1 MTDYLSR
8 KIDFDDPSVASVIDE
23 VSFWSSRFG
32 ALLLDNLKLER
43 GIEVLDI
50 GCANGFPLFEMAHRY
65 GSSSRF
71 TGVDVWEAAL
81 ERARMKYEA
90 YGLKNVHLVH
100 ADASSLPFEEA
111 SFDLI
116 VSNLGVNNFENP
128 QSALSECYRVAKAG
142 ARLVL
147 TTNVRGHMQEFYDVY
162 RSLLEETGR
171 PDCLERLAA
180 NEAHRGTKELH
191 CAMVEE
197 AGFKVSRT
205 VEDKFYLRFLDGSAL
220 LRHSLVM
227 IGFLGGWRSVVNP
240 ENEEAIFLR
249 LEQRLNELAE
259 KQGGLKMTVPM
270 LYLEAGRG

>member
-1 MTDYLSR
+1 MTDYLTR
-8 KIDFDDPSVASVIDE
+8 KIDFNDPKIASVIDE
-23 VSFWSSRFG
+23 VSLWSSRFG
-32 ALLLDNLKLER
+32 ALLLDNLALER
-43 GIEVLDI
+43 GIEVLDV

-65 GSSSRF
+65 GSSCRF

-81 ERARMKYEA
+81 ERARMKCEVYSLE
-90 YGLKNVHLVH
+90 NVSLVH
-100 ADASSLPFEEA
+100 ADASDLPFPEA

-128 QSALSECYRVAKAG
+128 QAALSECYRVAKPG
-142 ARLVL
+142 ARLIL
-147 TTNVRGHMQEFYDVY
+147 TTNVQGHMQEFYDVY
-162 RSLLEETGR
+162 RSVLEELGR
-171 PDCLERLAA
+171 SEYLERLAA

-191 CAMVEE
+191 CAIVEE

-205 VEDKFYLRFLDGSAL
+205 LEDRFYLRFLDGSAL

-227 IGFLGGWRSVVNP
+227 IGFLGGWRGVVNP
-240 ENEEAIFLR
+240 EDEEAVFLR

-259 KQGGLKMTVPM
+259 KQGELKMAVPM